1 MKQHITS
8 SHKTVCEKPCQNDWD
23 SYLQAHGTQISA
35 RKAFIG
41 LYFLLQFKW
50 VSGIKELDRKIA
62 CESACKCQECQ
73 LRDPETLHSSTAR
86 SLLVNFLNIVTANI
100 KITHSIKLKGMTD
113 FCINCFKSSLSLK
126 KDSDRIISS

>member
-1 MKQHITS
+1 MKQYVKNHVKIIEIHIYK
-8 SHKTVCEKPCQNDWD
+8 HMALKFRHEKQ
-23 SYLQAHGTQISA
+23 
-35 RKAFIG
+35 FIG
-41 LYFLLQFKW
+41 LHFLLQFRW

-62 CESACKCQECQ
+62 CESACRCQECQ

-100 KITHSIKLKGMTD
+100 KITHSIKLKGMID